1 MSKTILITGSTDGIG
16 LATAKRLIQD
26 GHRLLIH
33 GRTAEKVDSTIAELN
48 KTVDHALLEGVVA
61 DLSDFNAVKNMAHD
75 ICQRYPQ
82 LDVLINNAGVFK
94 TPDPITADGYDL
106 RFIVNTIAPYL
117 LTQELASI
125 LKPDSR
131 VINLSSAAQS
141 PIELDALKG
150 ELHLDED
157 FTAYAQSKLALTA
170 WTKQLSDEFSVRG
183 ILLVSVNPGSLLAT
197 KMVKDGFGVAGND
210 VEQGSDILIRASL
223 SEEFSGKHGQYFDND
238 AGEFALPHPDALD
251 EVKNQQ
257 TIAAMEQIIQER
269 SQ

>member
-16 LATAKRLIQD
+16 LATAKQLIQD

-61 DLSDFNAVKNMAHD
+61 DLSDFNAVKKMAND

-94 TPDPITADGYDL
+94 TPTPITADGYDL

-125 LKPDSR
+125 LKPGSR

-150 ELHLDED
+150 ERHLDED
-157 FTAYAQSKLALTA
+157 FAAYAQSKLALTA
-170 WTKQLSDEFSVRG
+170 WTKNFLLSSLSVAFFLCR
-183 ILLVSVNPGSLLAT
+183 
-197 KMVKDGFGVAGND
+197 
-210 VEQGSDILIRASL
+210 LIRDHCWQP
-223 SEEFSGKHGQYFDND
+223 KW
-238 AGEFALPHPDALD
+238 
-251 EVKNQQ
+251 
-257 TIAAMEQIIQER
+257 
-269 SQ
+269 